1 MRGATRTR
9 VCFTAARKGLTRGE
23 AGDVLQVA
31 LHHFDACSVT
41 LLPQDIRCHI

>member
-1 MRGATRTR
+1 MRVVPRTR
-9 VCFTAARKGLTRGE
+9 VCCTAARKRLTKEE

-31 LHHFDACSVT
+31 LHHLAACSVT